1 VVLLVATFIVLLL
14 ASRFLK
20 LDTVMFGKS

>member
-1 VVLLVATFIVLLL
+1 LLVATFIVLLV

-20 LDTVMFGKS
+20 LDAVMFGRR